1 MSAHTRMPSVSR
13 RYAPLGAGIAILA
26 AIGWGWTV
34 REERYLTADAGLG
47 YWLGLAGL
55 ACMIALLFYSVRK
68 RVRSLRSV
76 GPVRRWLS
84 VHMMLG
90 LVGPIFVLF
99 HANFRLGS
107 LNSNVSL
114 GCVLL
119 VASSGVVGR
128 LLYPRI
134 HHGLTGRRATLSDVR
149 AATES
154 HRAGL
159 ADATAQEPVLF
170 QELAAIDD
178 LAAGSGGL
186 AKLSARMFVFRR
198 RARALR
204 RRYPAL
210 WKAGS
215 GRHPGGL
222 GDYVSAVGRVLS
234 FRVYE
239 RMFSLWHSF
248 HLPFCFLLFG
258 AAAVHVLAV
267 HLY

>member
-1 MSAHTRMPSVSR
+1 
-13 RYAPLGAGIAILA
+13 
-26 AIGWGWTV
+26 
-34 REERYLTADAGLG
+34 
-47 YWLGLAGL
+47 LAGL
-55 ACMIALLFYSVRK
+55 SCMVALLFYSVRK
-68 RVRSLRSV
+68 RARSLRNV
-76 GPVRRWLS
+76 GPIRRWLS

-90 LVGPIFVLF
+90 LVGPLFVLF

-119 VASSGVVGR
+119 VASSGVIGR

-134 HHGLTGRRATLSDVR
+134 HHGLTGRRATLAEVR

-154 HRAGL
+154 RRASL
-159 ADATAQEPVLF
+159 TDAAAREPALF
-170 QELAAIDD
+170 RELAAIDE
-178 LAAGSGGL
+178 LAARPGGP
-186 AKLSARMFVFRR
+186 AKLLARMFVFQR

-204 RRYPAL
+204 RCYPAL
-210 WKAGS
+210 WEAGP
-215 GRHPGGL
+215 GRNPGGL